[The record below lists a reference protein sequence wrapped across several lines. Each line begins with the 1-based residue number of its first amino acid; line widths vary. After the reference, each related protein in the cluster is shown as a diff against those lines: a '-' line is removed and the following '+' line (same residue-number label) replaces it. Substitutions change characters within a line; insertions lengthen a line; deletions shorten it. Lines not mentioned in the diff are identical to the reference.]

1 MKSKTILN
9 KLTSPLLACAF
20 ILLSGSAFACYP
32 NDYYSY
38 DYYPNACYTG
48 CCYSCNGCYY
58 EYNYHYMRF
67 SSPHRHNY
75 AKSEFETSSY
85 EWVGDP

>member
-1 MKSKTILN
+1 
-9 KLTSPLLACAF
+9 
-20 ILLSGSAFACYP
+20 
-32 NDYYSY
+32 
-38 DYYPNACYTG
+38 
-48 CCYSCNGCYY
+48 
-58 EYNYHYMRF
+58 MRF